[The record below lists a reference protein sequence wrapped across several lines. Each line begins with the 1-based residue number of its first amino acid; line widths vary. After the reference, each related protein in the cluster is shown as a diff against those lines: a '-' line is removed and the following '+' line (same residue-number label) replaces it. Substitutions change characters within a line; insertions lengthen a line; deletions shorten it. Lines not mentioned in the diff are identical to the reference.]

1 MLELIIII
9 SLAIIFF
16 IFLYRMPEVEK
27 IGQKRV
33 GDNKKTRAPFFQKE
47 LEKFFTFFS
56 RLREKKK
63 AQPEVFKEEKLESN
77 FKPEELF
84 SAAERKLRFRDFNG
98 AEKIY
103 LKLATLYPNEST
115 VYGALGKIY
124 FERKNYEDAVASF
137 KAALKR
143 DRMNGFYYYDLALAL
158 FRLRRYEEANI
169 CFEKSIEINNRIP
182 IRHLGLGISL
192 LKIHEYERAVKSF
205 KRALEIEPNNEKYR
219 RLLDKAQRQSR
230 PRILNSNQ

>member
-27 IGQKRV
+27 IDQKISKY
-33 GDNKKTRAPFFQKE
+33 DSKKIKTSFLQRE
-47 LEKFFTFFS
+47 LKNFFS
-56 RLREKKK
+56 FFKKIEKSKKK
-63 AQPEVFKEEKLESN
+63 ENEVQREEKVENN
-77 FKPEELF
+77 FRPEELF

-103 LKLATLYPNEST
+103 LKLATLYPNEPT
-115 VYGALGKIY
+115 VYSALGKIY

-158 FRLRRYEEANI
+158 FKLKRYEEANI

-182 IRHLGLGISL
+182 IRHLGLGVSL
-192 LKIHEYERAVKSF
+192 MKIREYERAAKAF
-205 KRALEIEPNNEKYR
+205 RRALEIEPNNQKYH
-219 RLLDKAQRQSR
+219 RLMKKAERASR
-230 PRILNSNQ
+230 PHILNSN